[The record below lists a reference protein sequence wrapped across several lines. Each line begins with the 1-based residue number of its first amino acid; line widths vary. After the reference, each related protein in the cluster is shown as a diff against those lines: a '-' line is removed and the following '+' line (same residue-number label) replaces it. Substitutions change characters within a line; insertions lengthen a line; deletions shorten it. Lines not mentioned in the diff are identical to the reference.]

1 MNDDYKFEMSLLESA
16 FELKQIDELSY
27 HRINGMLLDADGEC
41 LDRLK
46 IINDELA
53 KALADHK
60 KQKINDRLIIGAEK
74 IEATTD
80 PKERAR
86 LMVHYNNLLKELGA

>member
-1 MNDDYKFEMSLLESA
+1 MNDDYKFEEVLLESA
-16 FELKQIDELSY
+16 FNLKQIDESSY
-27 HRINGMLLDADGEC
+27 YNILVMLKESDGEC
-41 LDRLK
+41 LDRLE

-60 KQKINDRLIIGAEK
+60 WQKINDRLVIGAEK

-80 PKERAR
+80 PKEKAR
-86 LMVHYNNLLKELGA
+86 LMVHYNNLLKELTA